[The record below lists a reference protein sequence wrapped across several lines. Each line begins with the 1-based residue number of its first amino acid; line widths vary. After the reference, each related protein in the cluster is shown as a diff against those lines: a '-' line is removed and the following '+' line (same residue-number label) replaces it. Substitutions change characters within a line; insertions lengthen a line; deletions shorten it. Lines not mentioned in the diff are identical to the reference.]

1 MNDKLDWIDDELSAL
16 TDAGLLRELNVCDRT
31 AHSTELKLYGKTY
44 VNFASNDYLSL
55 ANEIANGLQ
64 ELPNP
69 EPAWGSGA
77 SPLVTGRGEAHQQ
90 LERTLAA
97 FKGSEAALSFSTGY
111 AANVGAIT
119 AVAGKGDVILSDA
132 RNHASIIDGC
142 RLSKAKVEIYR
153 HNDVDHLVE
162 LCKQATGYRRKLI
175 VTDALFSMDGDIA
188 PLSLLAEVARQ
199 YDAMLMVDE
208 AHATGV
214 YGATGRGMAEE
225 LDCEDG
231 IDISVGTLSKAL
243 GSMGGFVSGRRSLI
257 DLLVNKARTYIYS
270 TAMPAVSARAG
281 IRAIELLQAEPQRRK
296 QLFKNVDYITSR
308 LGAIGLLPQKK
319 FTQIVP
325 LIIGRPEATVTK
337 SLALLKAGLYI
348 PAIRPP
354 TVPEGE
360 SLLRISLSSAHTMD
374 QMERLVAVLSQ

>member
-1 MNDKLDWIDDELSAL
+1 MNDKLDWIDDELSTLA
-16 TDAGLLRELNVCDRT
+16 DAGLLRQLNVCIGAT
-31 AHSTELKLYGKTY
+31 HSTELQLDGKTY
-44 VNFASNDYLSL
+44 INFASNDYLGL
-55 ANEIANGLQ
+55 AKEIANGFRERPIPDQ
-64 ELPNP
+64 
-69 EPAWGSGA
+69 AWGSGA

-90 LERTLAA
+90 LESTLAV

-119 AVAGKGDVILSDA
+119 AVAGEGDIILSDA

-162 LCKQATGYRRKLI
+162 LCKQATDYRRKLI

-188 PLSLLAEVARQ
+188 PLSLIAEVARQ

-214 YGATGRGMAEE
+214 YGATGRGMAQELGCEE
-225 LDCEDG
+225 G
-231 IDISVGTLSKAL
+231 IHISVGTLSKAL
-243 GSMGGFVSGRRSLI
+243 GSMGGFVSGQRSLI

-270 TAMPAVSARAG
+270 TAMPAACALAG
-281 IRAIELLQAEPQRRK
+281 IRAIELLQSESQRRK
-296 QLFKNVDYITSR
+296 QLFDNVDYITSR
-308 LGAIGLLPQKK
+308 LVTAGLISQKK

-325 LIIGRPEATVTK
+325 VLIGTPEATVAK
-337 SLALLKAGLYI
+337 SQALLNAGFYI

-360 SLLRISLSSAHTMD
+360 SLLRISLSSAHTVD
-374 QMERLVAVLSQ
+374 QMEKLVAVLSQ